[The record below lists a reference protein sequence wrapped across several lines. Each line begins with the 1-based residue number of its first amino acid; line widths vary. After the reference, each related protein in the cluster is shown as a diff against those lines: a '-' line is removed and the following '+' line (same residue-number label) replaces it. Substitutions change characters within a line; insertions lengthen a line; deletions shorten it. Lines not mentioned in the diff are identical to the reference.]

1 MPKGTS
7 SGRKKQPPALSPEA
21 REKQMISLAVDL
33 AEKRLQDGTAA
44 APIVVHYLKLASIKE
59 QLEMEKLKN
68 ENTLLQAKT
77 DAINTAKQ
85 NAVMYEEAME
95 AFRSYRGE

>member
-1 MPKGTS
+1 MS
-7 SGRKKQPPALSPEA
+7 VQSDEIREIRPALTPEA
-21 REKQMISLAVDL
+21 RENQLISLAVDL

-44 APIVVHYLKLASIKE
+44 TPIVVHYLKLAGIRE
-59 QLEMEKLKN
+59 QLELEKLRN

-77 DAINTAKQ
+77 EAVNTTKQ
-85 NAVMYEEAME
+85 NALMYEEAME

>member
-1 MPKGTS
+1 MAKATS
-7 SGRKKQPPALSPEA
+7 PRKRRPPAISPEA

-44 APIVVHYLKLASIKE
+44 TPIVVHYLKLATIEK
-59 QLEMEKLKN
+59 QLEMEKLRN
-68 ENTLLQAKT
+68 ENQLLQAKT
-77 DAINTAKQ
+77 DAINTSKQ
-85 NAVMYEEAME
+85 NAAMYEEAME